1 MVLLGLEQHGQLVGQ
16 GLQEEHGVLGQG
28 GGGAARGA
36 GEDDTP
42 LEYLRAGGA
51 VQPGVAAVDPLQ
63 VFPGQDGVVQVA
75 VEDGHVGGLG
85 VLGDLLLG
93 AGGIRHDVVH
103 LGGGQGGEE
112 LFQAWL
118 GGGHRDESLF
128 DLRHTK
134 HSFNIFS
141 VSNTVPIIG
150 DLPDQRYSQ
159 ICFFNCKSA
168 SIQKKLII
176 QLELES

>member
-1 MVLLGLEQHGQLVGQ
+1 M
-16 GLQEEHGVLGQG
+16 LGQG
-28 GGGAARGA
+28 GSGPAREA

-75 VEDGHVGGLG
+75 VQDGHVGSLG

-103 LGGGQGGEE
+103 LGGGQGSEE

-118 GGGHRDESLF
+118 GGGHRDKSLF
-128 DLRHTK
+128 DLRHTKHSFRK

-150 DLPDQRYSQ
+150 DFPRQRYSQ

-168 SIQKKLII
+168 SIQKKLIMSTKT
-176 QLELES
+176 QNSVL